1 MDHGYRPSHQPGEQK
16 LESQESFC
24 NAHKCL
30 AVYNYLQTMQSVYC
44 GSSCHQVAMVVCAKD
59 ISLSIQALFPS
70 PVSCYGSRD
79 VTVLLRGIMESSVGK
94 DL

>member
-1 MDHGYRPSHQPGEQK
+1 
-16 LESQESFC
+16 
-24 NAHKCL
+24 
-30 AVYNYLQTMQSVYC
+30 
-44 GSSCHQVAMVVCAKD
+44 MVVCAKD